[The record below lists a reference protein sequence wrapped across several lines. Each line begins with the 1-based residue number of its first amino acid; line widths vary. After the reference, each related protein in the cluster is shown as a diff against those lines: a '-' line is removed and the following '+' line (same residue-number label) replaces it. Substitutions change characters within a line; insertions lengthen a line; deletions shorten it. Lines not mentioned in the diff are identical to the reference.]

1 MRKLRIFL
9 LTALVGMVAATTATT
24 TAWAHAFLD
33 HAVPAVGANVS
44 GSPSELELSFT
55 QNIVPAFSG
64 AEIASAEGGSV
75 PAGKATFDSVNPNVI
90 HLRLGHALKP
100 GVYVVNWHVVS
111 VDTHRSTGSYKFTVA
126 P

>member
-1 MRKLRIFL
+1 MKSFRTL
-9 LTALVGMVAATTATT
+9 LLAAVVGLFAAT

-33 HAVPAVGANVS
+33 HAVPGVGATVQS
-44 GSPSELELSFT
+44 SPSELELSFT
-55 QNIVPAFSG
+55 QDLVPAFSG
-64 AEIASAEGGSV
+64 ASLASAEGGAV
-75 PAGKATFDSVNPNVI
+75 ATGKATVNAASPSVLHVP
-90 HLRLGHALKP
+90 LGQKLKP

>member
-1 MRKLRIFL
+1 MKSFRTL
-9 LTALVGMVAATTATT
+9 LLAAVVGLFAAT

-33 HAVPAVGANVS
+33 HAVPGVGATVQS
-44 GSPSELELSFT
+44 SPSELELSFT
-55 QNIVPAFSG
+55 QDLVPAFSG
-64 AEIASAEGGSV
+64 ASLASAEGG
-75 PAGKATFDSVNPNVI
+75 AIATGKATVNAASPSVLHVP
-90 HLRLGHALKP
+90 LGQKLKP